1 MAGKI
6 FPIYPEKHQFRP
18 WREIAILMVMMMEV
32 SWVTPWFR
40 SLTPVT
46 YAISPVL
53 AFFVLLAL
61 MVVAHL
67 AVRSMEAVHLRADI
81 RRWVTIGL
89 LVASVLIGLRVLL
102 YPHER
107 LGFSELFNRPLRNMA
122 DWRSIIPDEFIIILA
137 VLIGWWRGI
146 SLAQEHIEPSSVL
159 GYFRLG
165 IFMFF
170 GYVFVNTLITG
181 ETIGNFIYI
190 FLFCSLIAMA
200 TARISVVG
208 TLRGGKQSN
217 FDRRWF
223 LGVIAAAVVVVLLA
237 GGLADLLGDNLGWF
251 GIITMGIFG
260 AMVVLV
266 WAVVSPFLA
275 LLISLASKMQG
286 DSPAVKQLVETFENL
301 QEMIQGLIQRISVA
315 VGQPEILSMLA
326 RLLPYLRMIILW
338 GILIL
343 IAAGVLLWVMMRLW
357 KDRTRKHLDGE
368 EQSILEYGDIWRMLQ
383 AFFRQSWGNL
393 VEGVAN
399 AIDLRR
405 RQRAR
410 AAARIRQIY
419 AELLD
424 LSEELGCV
432 RAEAQTPLEF
442 MPALEGSFM
451 TVNVELETITS
462 AYLRVRYGQL
472 PESHQEVE
480 AVEMAWRTVSERG
493 KEILVEKQRNKS
505 PQAASNSKGARQVH

>member
-1 MAGKI
+1 
-6 FPIYPEKHQFRP
+6 
-18 WREIAILMVMMMEV
+18 
-32 SWVTPWFR
+32 
-40 SLTPVT
+40 
-46 YAISPVL
+46 
-53 AFFVLLAL
+53 
-61 MVVAHL
+61 
-67 AVRSMEAVHLRADI
+67 
-81 RRWVTIGL
+81 
-89 LVASVLIGLRVLL
+89 
-102 YPHER
+102 
-107 LGFSELFNRPLRNMA
+107 
-122 DWRSIIPDEFIIILA
+122 
-137 VLIGWWRGI
+137 
-146 SLAQEHIEPSSVL
+146 
-159 GYFRLG
+159 
-165 IFMFF
+165 
-170 GYVFVNTLITG
+170 
-181 ETIGNFIYI
+181 
-190 FLFCSLIAMA
+190 
-200 TARISVVG
+200 
-208 TLRGGKQSN
+208 
-217 FDRRWF
+217 
-223 LGVIAAAVVVVLLA
+223 
-237 GGLADLLGDNLGWF
+237 
-251 GIITMGIFG
+251 
-260 AMVVLV
+260 MVVLV

-275 LLISLASKMQG
+275 RLISLASKMQG